1 MMDDANAEITVLRQN
16 MFVDMS
22 NIVKAEDVL
31 LEEEEDIDDD
41 DADEMWISYCMIKK
55 MIF

>member
-1 MMDDANAEITVLRQN
+1 

-41 DADEMWISYCMIKK
+41 DDADEMRISYCMIKK

>member
-1 MMDDANAEITVLRQN
+1 